1 LLTLTAPDSWGF
13 LKGSALYAGFDLGQ
27 GATNHMAGGNRVYN
41 KSEWYVGTTINTPLK
56 DLTFG
61 ASFDSIEHLDVNGQ
75 DTGYFAAYA
84 GYMSYKLTDKLTING
99 RVEYAN
105 GLGLGAMADA
115 ANGTNTSWVNPT
127 TTLPTAFANPMQSV
141 LGLTGTLQYDL
152 WANVITRLEI
162 RWDHDAS
169 GREAVDGS
177 SAAFGGTG
185 ALGGTV
191 LPDKKNEVMIA
202 ANVIYKF

>member
-1 LLTLTAPDSWGF
+1 
-13 LKGSALYAGFDLGQ
+13 
-27 GATNHMAGGNRVYN
+27 
-41 KSEWYVGTTINTPLK
+41 
-56 DLTFG
+56 
-61 ASFDSIEHLDVNGQ
+61 
-75 DTGYFAAYA
+75 
-84 GYMSYKLTDKLTING
+84 
-99 RVEYAN
+99 
-105 GLGLGAMADA
+105 
-115 ANGTNTSWVNPT
+115 
-127 TTLPTAFANPMQSV
+127 MQSV

-185 ALGGTV
+185 ALGAA